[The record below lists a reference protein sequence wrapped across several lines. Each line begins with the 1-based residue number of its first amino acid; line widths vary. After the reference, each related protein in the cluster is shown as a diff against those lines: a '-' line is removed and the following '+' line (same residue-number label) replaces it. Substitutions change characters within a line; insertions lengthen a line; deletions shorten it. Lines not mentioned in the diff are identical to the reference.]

1 MAMLF
6 TNIMYGEVQNLLFVF
21 RLLDIYLNMS
31 SNFSESLPNTFFN
44 QQH

>member
-1 MAMLF
+1 MLF

-21 RLLDIYLNMS
+21 RLLYIYLNVS
-31 SNFSESLPNTFFN
+31 FNFSESLPNIFLN